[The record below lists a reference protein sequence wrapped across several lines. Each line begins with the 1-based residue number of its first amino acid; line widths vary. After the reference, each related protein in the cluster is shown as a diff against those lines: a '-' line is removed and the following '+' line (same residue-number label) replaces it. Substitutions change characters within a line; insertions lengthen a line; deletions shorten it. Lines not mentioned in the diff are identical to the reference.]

1 MSHELTAGQVAC
13 GVDSNPGGRRDVA
26 EVKAQFADLYDRVYT
41 NMVAGGLERQAALQA
56 IVAAQMWTVKV
67 LTRSA

>member
-13 GVDSNPGGRRDVA
+13 GVDFNPGNRLDVA

-41 NMVAGGLERQAALQA
+41 NMAAGGLERQAALQA